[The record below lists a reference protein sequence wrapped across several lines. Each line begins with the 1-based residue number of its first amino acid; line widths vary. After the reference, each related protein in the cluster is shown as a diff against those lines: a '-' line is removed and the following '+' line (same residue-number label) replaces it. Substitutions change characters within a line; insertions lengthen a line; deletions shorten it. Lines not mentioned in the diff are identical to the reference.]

1 MAPLFIK
8 GKQSYLRKSASLTSS
23 RRIFEQ
29 PLISFGIFRIKR
41 HYMECSLYSP
51 LSAPFFLRSNKP
63 RPPPL
68 LPHTQHHQMSPM
80 GETSLHRPSTHT
92 APDGKRNIPTKKSF
106 CRRFFCFYI
115 YPVKENK
122 NVYKRKKN
130 RSC

>member
-8 GKQSYLRKSASLTSS
+8 GKQSYLRKSASLTSL

-41 HYMECSLYSP
+41 HYMECSLYPPPPRP
-51 LSAPFFLRSNKP
+51 LFLKKQQAPFPTSPYATPSNESHGYNFSAQTLH
-63 RPPPL
+63 PPP
-68 LPHTQHHQMSPM
+68 
-80 GETSLHRPSTHT
+80 
-92 APDGKRNIPTKKSF
+92 PDGKRNIPTKKSF